1 MLFRSSCAL
10 VAAMTIAL
18 ASAPALSQSFTY
30 QGQLKDAGVPANGS
44 FDMQFQVYPLP
55 LGGLQIG
62 VTDTRA
68 AVSVVNGLFTTEV
81 SALSGAVIGPDLYLD
96 IAIRP
101 TGSTGA
107 FTPISPRTRITVA
120 PLAQKSLSER
130 WTQVGTA
137 LRTDPGITNVLI
149 NAASSI
155 ISDSV
160 LTVSRNTSPS
170 SRFAG
175 MYVGGTD
182 AGTQAYY
189 GWFANGLSKAEAIV
203 SGLTGN
209 FLLSVGGDSDITVTP
224 AGLVGVGVTPTGPE
238 RLRVAG
244 DSVVVGDSKA
254 TTFSYATPRVKTL
267 GIPPE
272 AFRASISTNAGI
284 FGSGGGDALF
294 DSAVGAAVMVAPV
307 NLPDGAVVTAF
318 EVFYRDNSAAV
329 DLAVSLNLRLYASSG
344 YAQMANIATSGAS
357 ASALSAIDTTIVDA
371 TIDNATRVYMVNV
384 FCSDWAGSSTTIK
397 GVKITYR
404 LDGPE

>member
-1 MLFRSSCAL
+1 MLLRSSCAL
-10 VAAMTIAL
+10 IAAMTIAL

-68 AVSVVNGLFTTEV
+68 AISVVNGLFTTEV
-81 SALSGAVIGPDLYLD
+81 SAIDGAVIGPDLYLEV
-96 IAIRP
+96 AIRP
-101 TGSTGA
+101 AGSAGA
-107 FTPISPRTRITVA
+107 FTPVFPRTRITVA

-130 WTQVGTA
+130 WTQVGTV
-137 LRTDPGITNVLI
+137 LRTDPGISSLLI

-155 ISDSV
+155 IADSV
-160 LTVSRNTSPS
+160 LTVSRNTSSS

-182 AGTQAYY
+182 PGTQAYY
-189 GWFANGLSKAEAIV
+189 GWFANGVSKAEAIV

-209 FLLSVGGDSDITVTP
+209 FLLSVGGSSDITVTP
-224 AGLVGVGVTPTGPE
+224 AGLVGLGVTPTGPE

-254 TTFSYATPRVKTL
+254 TTFSYVTPRIKTL

-272 AFRASISTNAGI
+272 AFRPVFSSSTGI
-284 FGSGGGDALF
+284 FGSGGGDAFL
-294 DSAVGAAVMVAPV
+294 DSTVGAAAMVAPV

-318 EVFYRDNSAAV
+318 EVFYRDNSATV
-329 DLAVSLNLRLYASSG
+329 DLAVSLNLRPYAASG
-344 YAQMANIATSGAS
+344 YTQMANIATSGAS
-357 ASALSAIDTTIVDA
+357 ASALSAIDTTIVEA
-371 TIDNATRVYMVNV
+371 TVDNAARVYMVNA
-384 FCSDWAGSSTTIK
+384 FCSDWAGSATTIK